1 MPAWATVNFWRSI
14 QLTTSRL
21 LLRWIGLAPAPPGC
35 CLCGGRGELWQGP
48 EPGLVGRWHQ
58 IPFDLCEYCLAA
70 LPRPV
75 PAWTRAWLQRNFC
88 DQYAALQYRYPVDH
102 MIRQFKFSG
111 DRPCG
116 RVLATLLGRLR
127 LSDRSHPLP
136 AVIVPVPMHRSRF
149 RERGIDH
156 TRLLARW
163 ASEVCAV
170 PVLEDWLVRV
180 RATPPQ
186 SGLAAAA
193 RRHNVQG
200 AFATRLVIDGSL
212 VREPRHVALLDDVLI
227 TGSTLAAAT
236 AALRAAGVENIEHW
250 VLARTAPTETLTKN
264 ILEHDADKHHE
275 PGVAVLDKSLET
287 LLGITR
293 ANQPLLAQKT
303 DRQRA

>member
-1 MPAWATVNFWRSI
+1 MTS
-14 QLTTSRL
+14 SRL
-21 LLRWIGLAPAPPGC
+21 LLRWIGLALAPPSC

-48 EPGLVGRWHQ
+48 EPGLVGRWHR
-58 IPFDLCEYCLAA
+58 IPLDLCEYCLAA
-70 LPRPV
+70 MPRPN

-88 DQYAALQYRYPVDH
+88 DQFAALHYRYPVDH

-111 DRPCG
+111 DRPYG

-127 LSDRSHPLP
+127 ISDRSHPLP
-136 AVIVPVPMHRSRF
+136 DAIVPVPMHAARF

-156 TRLLARW
+156 TLLLARW
-163 ASEVCAV
+163 AGEVCAV
-170 PVLEDWLVRV
+170 PVLEDWLLRA

-186 SGLAAAA
+186 SGLSGAA

-200 AFATRLVIDGSL
+200 AFATQPVRGSKL
-212 VREPRHVALLDDVLI
+212 AWEPRHVALLDDVLT

-236 AALRAAGVENIEHW
+236 AALRAAGVRNIEHW
-250 VLARTAPTETLTKN
+250 VLARTAQTERLTEN
-264 ILEHDADKHHE
+264 IVEHDADEYHE
-275 PGVAVLDKSLET
+275 AGVAVLDKGLET
-287 LLGITR
+287 QLGIAP

>member
-1 MPAWATVNFWRSI
+1 M
-14 QLTTSRL
+14 SRL
-21 LLRWIGLAPAPPGC
+21 LLRWISLALAPPSC

-48 EPGLVGRWHQ
+48 APGLAGRWHQ

-70 LPRPV
+70 LPKTAP
-75 PAWTRAWLQRNFC
+75 PWTRAWLQRHFC
-88 DQYAALQYRYPVDH
+88 DQFAALQYRYPVDH
-102 MIRQFKFSG
+102 MIRQFKFSS

-127 LSDRSHPLP
+127 AAERAHPLP
-136 AVIVPVPMHRSRF
+136 DAIVPVPMHRTRF

-163 ASEVCAV
+163 AGEVCAV
-170 PVLEDWLVRV
+170 PVLEDWLLRA

-186 SGLAAAA
+186 SGLSGAA

-200 AFATRLVIDGSL
+200 AFA
-212 VREPRHVALLDDVLI
+212 VRPAGGRRARVPRHVALLDDVLT
-227 TGSTLAAAT
+227 TGSTLAAAS
-236 AALRAAGVENIEHW
+236 AALRAAGVDHIEHW
-250 VLARTAPTETLTKN
+250 VLARTALAEPLTKN
-264 ILEHDADKHHE
+264 ILEHDADEHHQT
-275 PGVAVLDKSLET
+275 GVAVLDKSLET
-287 LLGITR
+287 LFGIAA